1 MTQFK
6 DLFKQEDSRIYS
18 LFAYTDGRGHFDP
31 NRNTALD
38 FWAHDQSF
46 DFSTYTVRGAGLERD
61 DIMLVWAY
69 IGSDRYL
76 LVDARPFG
84 AITLDSET
92 DETDGEIHFN
102 GRIVG
107 LRDFIGENRNS
118 ITLTAADGRFNA
130 HTPYDYNSLFH
141 MACEV
146 EPHEQPADWNNVEL
160 RVGRYE
166 EWLNLRKAGT
176 SDSGSDNS
184 KKKSGTQNSYR
195 RALRE
200 ALGHGADAT
209 KIKPSSLIEEL
220 TNRTASEWN
229 GNKPTIADIIPG
241 YDTCLTPDDCQ
252 GMFECADI
260 AALRRL
266 SDGWNN
272 VRDFDNSGTAS
283 AALKQYLEF
292 LDYDPYS
299 SGGNIIYFGAP
310 GTGKSHKLNQSLLAY
325 EGRYERIT
333 FHADYLHAQFVG
345 SLRPTMEPTDD
356 EDKPDRLT
364 YRFTSGPFT
373 NILIRSLNDR
383 DHTYALVIEEINR
396 ADAAA
401 VFGDLFQLLDRDDT
415 GASEYA
421 ISTSADL
428 SRYLRSHLSEA
439 GMAYL
444 AELTGTDPANE
455 RFAQTPL
462 SIVIP
467 PNMSILATMN
477 SADQGVFPL
486 DTAFKRRWDFRYVGI
501 DDGANAIDAVWDG
514 YRRRLNDLLLDKTH
528 VNEDKLIGPFF
539 IRCSIPSGAKRLPE
553 QFSETF
559 KYKVLMYLFEDAA
572 RYKRKEIFR
581 DYASGRNTLGKLFED
596 WDRVDFGIFTGMT
609 SFRTPDSDDA
619 DND

>member
-6 DLFKQEDSRIYS
+6 DLFRQEDSRIYS
-18 LFAYTDGRGHFDP
+18 LFVYTDGRGHFDP
-31 NRNTALD
+31 NRNAALD
-38 FWAHDQSF
+38 FWAHGQQF
-46 DFSTYTVRGAGLERD
+46 DFSAYPLRDAGLEAD
-61 DIMLVWAY
+61 DIVLVWAY
-69 IGSDRYL
+69 VGNDRYL
-76 LVDARPFG
+76 LVDARSFG
-84 AITLDSET
+84 
-92 DETDGEIHFN
+92 
-102 GRIVG
+102 
-107 LRDFIGENRNS
+107 S
-118 ITLTAADGRFNA
+118 ITLTQKASDPADGVIRFDKQTIGLYDFIGDNRNAVTLTAANRRFNA
-130 HTPYDYNSLFH
+130 HTLYDYNALFH
-141 MACEV
+141 MTCTV
-146 EPHEQPADWNNVEL
+146 EPHEQPTDWNDVEL

-166 EWLNLRKAGT
+166 EWLNLKKT
-176 SDSGSDNS
+176 SVSDSGSDNS
-184 KKKSGTQNSYR
+184 KKKSSTQTSYR

-200 ALGHGADAT
+200 ALGHGVDAT
-209 KIKPSSLIEEL
+209 KIEPSSLIEEL
-220 TNRTASEWN
+220 MSRTVSEGN
-229 GNKPTIADIIPG
+229 KNKPTIADIIPG

-252 GMFECADI
+252 GILECANI
-260 AALRRL
+260 AALHKL
-266 SDGWNN
+266 SHGWRN
-272 VRDFDNSGTAS
+272 VRNFDNSGTAA

-292 LDYDPYS
+292 LDYDPYT
-299 SGGNIIYFGAP
+299 SGRNVIYFGAP
-310 GTGKSHKLNQSLLAY
+310 GTGKSHRLNQSLQAY

-345 SLRPTMEPTDD
+345 SLRPTMEASGD
-356 EDKPDRLT
+356 EGKPDRLA
-364 YRFTSGPFT
+364 YRFASGPFT
-373 NILIRSLNDR
+373 NILIRALNDK

-401 VFGDLFQLLDRDDT
+401 VFGDLFQLLDRDDN

-421 ISTSADL
+421 ISTNADL
-428 SRYLRSHLSEA
+428 SRYLRSHLSET
-439 GMAYL
+439 GMIYL
-444 AELTGTDPANE
+444 AELTSSNLDE
-455 RFAQTPL
+455 RSAQIPL

-486 DTAFKRRWDFRYVGI
+486 DTAFKRRWDFLYVGV

-514 YRRRLNDLLLDKTH
+514 YRRRLNDLLLDKAH

-553 QFSETF
+553 RFSETF

-596 WDRVDFGIFTGMT
+596 WDREDFGIFTGMT
-609 SFRTPDSDDA
+609 SFRAPDSADI

>member
-31 NRNTALD
+31 SRNAALD
-38 FWAHDQSF
+38 FWAHDQAF
-46 DFSTYTVRGAGLERD
+46 DFSAYPLRGAGLEAD
-61 DIMLVWAY
+61 DIVLVWAY
-69 IGSDRYL
+69 VGSDRYL
-76 LVDARPFG
+76 LVDARSFG
-84 AITLDSET
+84 GVTLDRKAADS
-92 DETDGEIHFN
+92 TDGMIRFD
-102 GRIVG
+102 GQTID
-107 LRDFIGENRNS
+107 LRDFIGENRNAV
-118 ITLTAADGRFNA
+118 TLTAANGRFNA
-130 HTPYDYNSLFH
+130 HTLYDYNALFH
-141 MACEV
+141 TACAV
-146 EPHEQPADWNNVEL
+146 EPHEQPVDWNNVEL

-166 EWLNLRKAGT
+166 DWLNLRKAGA

-184 KKKSGTQNSYR
+184 RKKSSTQTSYR

-200 ALGHGADAT
+200 ALGHGVDAT
-209 KIKPSSLIEEL
+209 KIEPSSLIEEL
-220 TNRTASEWN
+220 MSRTVSE
-229 GNKPTIADIIPG
+229 GNKSKPTIADIIPG
-241 YDTCLTPDDCQ
+241 YDTCLIPDDCQ
-252 GMFECADI
+252 GMLECADI
-260 AALRRL
+260 TALRSL
-266 SDGWNN
+266 SHGWRN
-272 VRDFDNSGTAS
+272 VRNFDNSGTAA

-292 LDYDPYS
+292 LDYDPYT
-299 SGGNIIYFGAP
+299 SGRNVIYFGAP
-310 GTGKSHKLNQSLLAY
+310 GTGKSHRLNQSLQAY

-345 SLRPTMEPTDD
+345 SLRPTMEASGD

-373 NILIRSLNDR
+373 NILIRALNDK
-383 DHTYALVIEEINR
+383 DHMYALVIEEINR

-401 VFGDLFQLLDRDDT
+401 VFGDLFQLLDRDDN

-421 ISTSADL
+421 ISTNADL
-428 SRYLRSHLSEA
+428 SRYLRSHLNET

-444 AELTGTDPANE
+444 AELTGSSLDE
-455 RFAQTPL
+455 RSTQTPL
-462 SIVIP
+462 NIVIP

-486 DTAFKRRWDFRYVGI
+486 DTAFKRRWDFLYVGI
-501 DDGANAIDAVWDG
+501 DDGADAIDDVWDG
-514 YRRRLNDLLLDKTH
+514 YRRRLNDLLLDKAH

-539 IRCSIPSGAKRLPE
+539 IRDSIPSGAKRLPE
-553 QFSETF
+553 RFSETF

-596 WDRVDFGIFTGMT
+596 WDREDFGIFTGMT
-609 SFRTPDSDDA
+609 PFRAPDSADI